1 MCKVLRVS
9 RSSYYNWKRYPL
21 SKRMLL
27 RNKLDEQIKSV
38 YFRSK
43 GRYGSPRIAAGLVQ
57 AKRFFFGPSQAHE
70 ANGLKKQTIA

>member
-9 RSSYYNWKRYPL
+9 RNGYYHWKKHPL

-27 RNKLDEQIKSV
+27 CNKLDEQIKSV

-43 GRYGSPRIAAGLVQ
+43 GRYGSPRIAAELSCAGTKVSSC
-57 AKRFFFGPSQAHE
+57 F
-70 ANGLKKQTIA
+70 